1 MSANTAT
8 DSQAKLLRQI
18 ETLQTQYALASDNWQ
33 GIEAS
38 LNTRV
43 TTLEKERDELAK
55 READARKKAREL
67 NSKARKFEE
76 EIESANDLNSSQEI
90 EITQL
95 KASLSKLEIRLNA
108 AEKNANDAHEDLERE
123 RKDFESS
130 IQSRLEEERH
140 KWRSE
145 IGSGPGSPLHHDASP
160 NNFLRA
166 DSSISLNQRKVS
178 ATDMGSS
185 VRRSHT
191 GRGHPA
197 DLSVLMP
204 NFADQGKAPNGRR
217 GLAYPTGFAGPVRT
231 PTDTSL
237 VSRPDSAS
245 VAATSP
251 PVPLNGNPPP
261 IVPVADDLPTPST
274 MAADVDDDRDTM
286 RSSPQRTAAELIS
299 VSTAGAG
306 PSVQLV
312 ERMSATVRRLE
323 MEKAASREEMARLL
337 AQRDEAR
344 DEVVTLMREVDT
356 VRETTEKLGNVEK
369 DMNDMKSRY
378 EAALEMIGEKS
389 EECEELKND
398 VMDLKKIYR
407 ELVESTLK

>member
-1 MSANTAT
+1 
-8 DSQAKLLRQI
+8 
-18 ETLQTQYALASDNWQ
+18 
-33 GIEAS
+33 
-38 LNTRV
+38 
-43 TTLEKERDELAK
+43 
-55 READARKKAREL
+55 
-67 NSKARKFEE
+67 
-76 EIESANDLNSSQEI
+76 
-90 EITQL
+90 
-95 KASLSKLEIRLNA
+95 
-108 AEKNANDAHEDLERE
+108 
-123 RKDFESS
+123 
-130 IQSRLEEERH
+130 
-140 KWRSE
+140 
-145 IGSGPGSPLHHDASP
+145 
-160 NNFLRA
+160 
-166 DSSISLNQRKVS
+166 
-178 ATDMGSS
+178 
-185 VRRSHT
+185 
-191 GRGHPA
+191 
-197 DLSVLMP
+197 
-204 NFADQGKAPNGRR
+204 
-217 GLAYPTGFAGPVRT
+217 
-231 PTDTSL
+231 
-237 VSRPDSAS
+237 
-245 VAATSP
+245 
-251 PVPLNGNPPP
+251 
-261 IVPVADDLPTPST
+261 